1 MKNTFGQSVT
11 LTVFG
16 ESHGT
21 CVGAVIDGLAPG
33 IPINETEMQKALA
46 LRRPSSAFETARK
59 EQDEFFIVSGVF
71 NGRTT
76 GTPLTILIENGDIQS
91 ENYEK
96 ARGIARPSHADYAA
110 YCKYHGFEDYRGG
123 GHFSGRVTAAIVAA
137 GAIFSAALSKSDITV
152 GSHILRLGGI
162 SDRPF
167 PVDPAADITRLAEDP
182 FPVLVADKKNT
193 MLKAIEAAANNG
205 DSVGGVTETAVCGI
219 PAGLGE
225 PWFDSV
231 ESVLSHA
238 LFSVGGIKG
247 VSFGDGFTLAEMRGS
262 EANDSFR
269 IAGNGGIVTVTNHG
283 GGINGGI
290 TNGMPI
296 VFSCAVK
303 PAASIHIEQNTVNFL
318 NGTNEKITV
327 NGRHDPCIVRRAVP
341 VINAITAFVVCD
353 LLALRFGTDV
363 LAEGISDKAK

>member
-96 ARGIARPSHADYAA
+96 TRGLARPSHTDYAA

-167 PVDPAADITRLAEDP
+167 PVDPSADITRLAEDP
-182 FPVLVADKKNT
+182 FPVLVADKKNA

-303 PAASIHIEQNTVNFL
+303 PAASIHIKQNTVNFL